1 MTLRRYIRPVGR
13 LPVKAAAAGP
23 AFGLAVAGR
32 ADLIFAAAEL
42 TEREGEA
49 VRRRIAAAADLAGG
63 AGEDWAASLQRLQRP
78 RPPIAGLAM
87 DRPRLMGIV
96 NVTPDSFSD
105 GGRWLD
111 PGTAVAHGLQLEAEG
126 ADILDIGGEST
137 RPGAEPVASEEEVQR
152 VMPVV
157 AALARQ
163 VRVPISIDT
172 RNAEVM
178 RRAADTGA
186 RIINDV
192 AALGH
197 DPGALRVAAESGL
210 PVVLMHAQG
219 DPRTM
224 QIDPRYDDV
233 VLDVYDW
240 LEARIAAC
248 EAAGIARDRI
258 VVDPG
263 IGFGKTRDHNLA
275 LIGSL
280 GILHGLGC
288 PILLG
293 ASRKSFVGRLSGG
306 APAAGRMPGSVAAAL
321 LGAAQGVQVLR
332 VHDVAA
338 TRQALAVWEA
348 AQDGARPGPDPGPD
362 PSHRTSRQN
371 TEAGGEGSDPISP

>member
-49 VRRRIAAAADLAGG
+49 VRRRLAAAADLAGG

-96 NVTPDSFSD
+96 NVTPDSFAD

-111 PGTAVAHGLQLEAEG
+111 PGAAVAHGLQLEAEG

-137 RPGAEPVASEEEVQR
+137 RPGAEPVAAEEELRR

-157 AALARQ
+157 AALAGQ

-178 RRAADTGA
+178 RRAADAGA

-197 DPGALRVAAESGL
+197 DPGALRVAAGSGL

-219 DPRTM
+219 DPRIM

-248 EAAGIARDRI
+248 EAAGIDRDRI

-280 GILHGLGC
+280 GIFHGLGC

-293 ASRKSFVGRLSGG
+293 ASRKSFVGHLSGG
-306 APAAGRMPGSVAAAL
+306 APAAGRLPGSVAAAL

-348 AQDGARPGPDPGPD
+348 AQRA
-362 PSHRTSRQN
+362 
-371 TEAGGEGSDPISP
+371 

>member
-1 MTLRRYIRPVGR
+1 MTTRRYLRPLLR
-13 LPVKAAAAGP
+13 LPGPIATSVLAGAPALDLAIAGRGELRFAAAEIAERQGQ
-23 AFGLAVAGR
+23 AVRRRVAN
-32 ADLIFAAAEL
+32 AAEL
-42 TEREGEA
+42 TEIGADQEL
-49 VRRRIAAAADLAGG
+49 AAL
-63 AGEDWAASLQRLQRP
+63 LRCCQQP
-78 RPPIAGLAM
+78 RQPIAGLAM

-105 GGRWLD
+105 GGHWLD
-111 PGTAVAHGLQLEAEG
+111 AGAAIAHGLQLEAEG

-137 RPGAEPVASEEEVQR
+137 RPGAEPIGVDEELRR
-152 VMPVV
+152 VIPVV
-157 AALARQ
+157 TALVRQ
-163 VRVPISIDT
+163 ARVPVSIDT
-172 RNAEVM
+172 RNAKVM
-178 RRAADTGA
+178 RRAVDAGA

-197 DPGALRVAAESGL
+197 GPDALQVAAGTGL

-224 QIDPRYDDV
+224 QLNPRYDDV

-240 LEARIAAC
+240 LEARVVAC
-248 EAAGIARDRI
+248 EGAGIPRERL

-263 IGFGKTRDHNLA
+263 IGFGKTAEHNLA

-280 GILHGLGC
+280 SVLHGLGC

-293 ASRKSFVGRLSGG
+293 ASRKSFIGRLSGG
-306 APAAGRMPGSVAAAL
+306 APADKRMPGSVAAAL
-321 LGAAQGVQVLR
+321 LGAAQGVQILR

-348 AQDGARPGPDPGPD
+348 A
-362 PSHRTSRQN
+362 
-371 TEAGGEGSDPISP
+371 GGT